1 MSRKPHQKR
10 ERHGRLQEKLK
21 QDPFLTDEEIAEYL
35 DVSIPTVRLD
45 RLELGIPELRQRIR
59 EVASANQGK
68 VRSLRSEDLIGELV
82 ELQLG
87 HHGISVLD
95 TTDDMVFSHSRVV
108 RGHYIYSMAE
118 SLAIAVIDAEVALV
132 GVANIKYKLPIQAGT
147 RLVARASVRESREG
161 GRHVVWVFI
170 TSRQV
175 EMFRGKFILAEL
187 DAGGEQPLA
196 PDDAA
201 VPATGENQRK
211 AMPVRK
217 TADRK
222 DGDV

>member
-10 ERHGRLQEKLK
+10 ERQGRLLEKLK
-21 QDPFLTDEEIAEYL
+21 EDPFLTDEEIADFL
-35 DVSIPTVRLD
+35 DVSVPTIRLD

-59 EVASANQGK
+59 EVASTNQGK
-68 VRSLRSEDLIGELV
+68 VRSLQAEDLIGELI

-95 TTDDMVFSHSRVV
+95 TTDDMVFSHSRIV

-147 RLVARASVRESREG
+147 RLVARATVRETRES

-187 DAGGEQPLA
+187 GVGGEQIGT
-196 PDDAA
+196 A
-201 VPATGENQRK
+201 VPESSLDVVPVQTATAGKGR
-211 AMPVRK
+211 
-217 TADRK
+217 
-222 DGDV
+222 GI